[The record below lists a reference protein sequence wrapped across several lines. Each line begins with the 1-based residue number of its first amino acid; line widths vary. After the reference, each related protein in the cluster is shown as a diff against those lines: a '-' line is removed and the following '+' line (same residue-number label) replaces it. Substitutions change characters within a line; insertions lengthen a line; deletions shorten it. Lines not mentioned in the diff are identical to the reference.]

1 MSNLINVDVEKCTGC
16 GLCVKV
22 CPFGA
27 VSIVDGKASIGPGCT
42 LCGSCVKACPV
53 GAISISRGELKPV
66 DLSEYKGV
74 WVVAEQIDGRI
85 RNVTLELLGAGR
97 RLADKLGEEL
107 YAVLIGYKVRELA
120 DVLAEYGADKILVAD
135 HKLLERY
142 NTDGY
147 AAVLYDM
154 ISNYK
159 PSIVLLGAT
168 MNGRD
173 LAPRV
178 AARLKTGLT
187 ADCTGLDIND
197 AGQLVQTRPAFGGNV
212 MATILCPRT
221 RPQMATVRPRVMKMP
236 KPEPGRTA
244 EVIDY
249 PVRLVESDIRTKILE
264 VVREV
269 HEAAANIEEAD
280 IIVSAGRG
288 IGSKENLSLIRE
300 LAEVLHAAVGG
311 SRAIVDLGWLP
322 HHQQVGQT
330 GKTVAPKLYIAIGIS
345 GAIQHLVGMQ
355 TSETIVAIN
364 KDPEAPIFDVADFGI
379 VGDLFQIVP
388 VLTQQLKEALGQ
400 K

>member
-1 MSNLINVDVEKCTGC
+1 MSSLINVDVEKCTGC

-27 VSIVDGKASIGPGCT
+27 IAILEGKASIGPGCT
-42 LCGSCVKACPV
+42 LCGSCVKACPA

-66 DLSEYKGV
+66 DLSEYRGV
-74 WVVAEQIDGRI
+74 WVVAEQMDGRL

-107 YAVLIGYKVRELA
+107 YAVIIGYRVRELA

-142 NTDGY
+142 STDGY

-187 ADCTGLDIND
+187 ADCTGLDINS

-244 EVIDY
+244 EIIDY
-249 PVRLVESDIRTKILE
+249 PVKIEASDIRTKILE
-264 VVREV
+264 IVREV
-269 HEAAANIEEAD
+269 HEETANIEEAD

-300 LAEVLHAAVGG
+300 LADVLHAAVGG

-330 GKTVAPKLYIAIGIS
+330 GKTVSPKLYIAVGIS

-355 TSETIVAIN
+355 TSETIIAIN

-379 VGDLFQIVP
+379 VGDLFEIVP
-388 VLTQQLKEALGQ
+388 ALTRQLREALKQ